1 MRKFY
6 NAAEVEV
13 IALAD
18 EDIVTASQTTEPGW
32 GDDNLLEP
40 DED

>member
-13 IALAD
+13 IALAETD
-18 EDIVTASQTTEPGW
+18 VITTSGEDAGW

>member
-13 IALAD
+13 IALAN
-18 EDIVTASQTTEPGW
+18 EDIVTTSW
-32 GDDNLLEP
+32 HDDNLLEP
-40 DED
+40 DDEG